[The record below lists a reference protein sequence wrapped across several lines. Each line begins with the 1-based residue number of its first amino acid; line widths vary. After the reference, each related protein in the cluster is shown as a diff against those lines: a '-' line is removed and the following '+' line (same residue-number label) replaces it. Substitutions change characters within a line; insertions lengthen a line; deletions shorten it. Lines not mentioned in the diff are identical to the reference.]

1 MKTITDEIAVKD
13 DPRRMSAVQLA
24 RLGVEVL
31 NRYDLVLKCVSC
43 GESWSPKIDA
53 KGRLG
58 AGYWRCPNRC
68 NV

>member
-1 MKTITDEIAVKD
+1 MKVVKEGHGAIQ

-31 NRYDLVLKCVSC
+31 NRYDLALRCVTC
-43 GESWSPKIDA
+43 GETWSPQIDRS
-53 KGRLG
+53 GHLVP
-58 AGYWRCPNRC
+58 GYWHCPNKC